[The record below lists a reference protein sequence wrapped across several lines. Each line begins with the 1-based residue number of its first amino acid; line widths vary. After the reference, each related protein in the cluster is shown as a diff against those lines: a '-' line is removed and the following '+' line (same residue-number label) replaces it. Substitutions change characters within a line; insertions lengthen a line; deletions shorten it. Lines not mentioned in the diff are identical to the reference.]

1 VVLGNLFVF
10 DSRLLEN
17 AVSGMSGLDIVIDRE
32 FSVVDRAIRDF
43 MIAFAG
49 PIKAA
54 FLIAQDLLDLIGIAS
69 HLRRFR
75 QAYAFLPLLR
85 LTVEAERN
93 VELFIWIYRALI

>member
-1 VVLGNLFVF
+1 
-10 DSRLLEN
+10 
-17 AVSGMSGLDIVIDRE
+17 MSGFDVVIDGE
-32 FSVVDRAIRDF
+32 FSVVDRAIPDF
-43 MIAFAG
+43 MIALSG

>member
-1 VVLGNLFVF
+1 
-10 DSRLLEN
+10 
-17 AVSGMSGLDIVIDRE
+17 MSGLDVVIDRE
-32 FSVVDRAIRDF
+32 FSVVGYTRFRDRLCR
-43 MIAFAG
+43 

-54 FLIAQDLLDLIGIAS
+54 FVIALDLLDPIGIAS

-93 VELFIWIYRALI
+93 VKLLIWIDGAVI

>member
-69 HLRRFR
+69 HLRFR

-93 VELFIWIYRALI
+93 VELFIWIYRARI